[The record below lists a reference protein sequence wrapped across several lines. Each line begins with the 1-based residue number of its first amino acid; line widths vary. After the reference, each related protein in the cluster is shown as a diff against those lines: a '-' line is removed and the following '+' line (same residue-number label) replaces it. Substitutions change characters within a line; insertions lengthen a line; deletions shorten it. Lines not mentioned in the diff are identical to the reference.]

1 MKFKHLNCLIAHER
15 ICHSNDSKPLAR
27 GKLSPAA
34 QKRGFARGSNLG
46 SRDFAKIFL
55 REANRQ
61 TKNRQFRLPVYFWLK
76 QTKPGGKCR
85 PFILIVLK
93 GHRSPRPSKQVK
105 AGVPLPS
112 RLFCFMQN
120 SVNLADLFRD
130 IPDETSSS
138 NLFREQGLLALRD
151 PICPMLRA
159 YCSQKTSEPAAE

>member
-15 ICHSNDSKPLAR
+15 ICHSNDSKRQAWR
-27 GKLSPAA
+27 KLSPAA

-55 REANRQ
+55 RETNRK
-61 TKNRQFRLPVYFWLK
+61 TKNRQFWLPVYFWLK

-85 PFILIVLK
+85 PFILIVPK
-93 GHRSPRPSKQVK
+93 RHRSPRPNKQVK
-105 AGVPLPS
+105 AARSTPLTAVLPA
-112 RLFCFMQN
+112 QN

-159 YCSQKTSEPAAE
+159 YCSQRTSEPAAE